1 MSDNQIVRFKK
12 FQRNSEQSLNKLLEV
27 NGFSSREDFKNKVK
41 ILNTYSETFDFE
53 NVSDNLTATNIQHV
67 SDMYDKYDAYIN
79 FIEEIGDI
87 LVDITD
93 IPGFSY
99 SVSSSSK
106 MDKVSSITL
115 NIEKKEN
122 FKSIDI
128 KKVISK
134 IDVINSTMGVEF
146 TLYDINMSEI
156 WFILT
161 LIKSEPK
168 KKNKPID
175 YNNYAEYFT
184 RLLSHPTETGVN
196 YFRRNRRSDEWIDHR
211 DDGPTL

>member
-27 NGFSSREDFKNKVK
+27 NGFSSKEDFKNKVK
-41 ILNTYSETFDFE
+41 ILNTYSETFGFE

-93 IPGFSY
+93 ISGFSY

-122 FKSIDI
+122 FKSMDI

-168 KKNKPID
+168 KKKKFVDDD
-175 YNNYAEYFT
+175 YSEYF
-184 RLLSHPTETGVN
+184 SPSGDIN
-196 YFRRNRRSDEWIDHR
+196 YFRRRVQNEYGLDESKIYR
-211 DDGPTL
+211 LISKK